1 VVHDVFV
8 TAREALT
15 DCSDRLHKFAFQLCP
30 IVLQDLGLTP
40 ALRSLSRKVS
50 ETGALNA
57 EVTVFGEERRV
68 RDDVELAA
76 FRIVQEALTN
86 ALKHAQATLVSSRV
100 TFLADSIEILISDNG
115 YLLKQCHPAE
125 LQSGVLQVFAGE
137 RVLHD
142 SVIRTL
148 IARTVNRSATP
159 PRETLSEREREV
171 LQLLADGATSKE
183 IAVVLG
189 LKPKTVENHRARILD
204 KLGVANAAAA
214 VRVAVAQ
221 GLVSQMSES
230 TPNWRF
236 RVA

>member
-1 VVHDVFV
+1 MTDTGFGQVRLLLIDDHPVVRSGLRYVLEQGEQLVVIGEGESAVEAVRLAGELQPDVIFMDICMPEINGI
-8 TAREALT
+8 EATRQIKHLYPEIKV
-15 DCSDRLHKFAFQLCP
+15 L
-30 IVLQDLGLTP
+30 IVSTHNDEEY
-40 ALRSLSRKVS
+40 VV
-50 ETGALNA
+50 GAL
-57 EVTVFGEERRV
+57 
-68 RDDVELAA
+68 
-76 FRIVQEALTN
+76 EAG
-86 ALKHAQATLVSSRV
+86 
-100 TFLADSIEILISDNG
+100 ADG

-148 IARTVNRSATP
+148 IARTVTRPATP

-214 VRVAVAQ
+214 VRAAVAQ
-221 GLVSQMSES
+221 GLVSQATNPS
-230 TPNWRF
+230 PNWGF
-236 RVA
+236 RAA